1 MSARMLKT
9 HAAITELGAL
19 PGIATPTVFLIS
31 KKCTRLTERGAALTL
46 SLNWKGHAEVAAS
59 GCYSGKLT
67 RGEGCS
73 GREHD
78 VVFQSGIPGEHPQ
91 KDGLGEGSR
100 ESARG
105 AATEVAVVRGLSLAS
120 WLLTVLQILL
130 KAAWSLPYAVRLHIL
145 LTSVHLRGKASNSQ
159 LLPSTSHRNP
169 LPVTLTDRSS

>member
-78 VVFQSGIPGEHPQ
+78 VVFQSGIPASIRR
-91 KDGLGEGSR
+91 KTGLAREAERAREGRRRRLRLSVVYLWR
-100 ESARG
+100 RG
-105 AATEVAVVRGLSLAS
+105 F
-120 WLLTVLQILL
+120 
-130 KAAWSLPYAVRLHIL
+130 
-145 LTSVHLRGKASNSQ
+145 
-159 LLPSTSHRNP
+159 
-169 LPVTLTDRSS
+169 